1 MAVKS
6 WSDVSPRDRA
16 VIAIA
21 APIEIALTTWAA
33 IDLARRHRSGVRGP
47 KAAWWPVLLV
57 QPFGPPAY
65 LLWGRRT
72 R

>member
-1 MAVKS
+1 MAVRS
-6 WSDVSPRDRA
+6 WSELSRRDKL
-16 VIAIA
+16 AIA
-21 APIEIALTTWAA
+21 VVAPIEVALTIVAA
-33 IDLARRHRSGVRGP
+33 ADLARRPRSRVRGP

-65 LLWGRRT
+65 LIWGRRS